1 MSAAGQSDSDS
12 GGRPDSCQTVP
23 ACPLPPFRK
32 RLETSKAAAAPEPPI
47 SRSLGPV
54 LGTAAPRKGLKSL
67 PNLGS
72 PRGESGARA
81 PAARGGRG
89 SRCLAGG
96 VRRAGR
102 GRGGGFPGSAGPK
115 ALACSRG
122 PASSGALPER
132 RAGGPPAAPGRMLC
146 PGPGPQRS
154 HPPLPRAPV
163 ADSAEA
169 ENHTS
174 GRSPQTP
181 RVPSPPPPPGAGPA
195 GAASSPEPGSAPG
208 NGRCF
213 SREGFLERSGDGGV
227 GRARE
232 AGAAAGQSRSAF
244 RALPGSRGNLRASPH
259 PAQLL
264 AAFPPRPCGRPP
276 IPARRRLE
284 GGAWRDVTAPSN
296 RLAHSSPSPV
306 LMDRHL
312 GPVGRGWAEP
322 LGPAGWVFIF
332 ANRPHLHRL
341 HLPPRFLGGSPAP

>member
-1 MSAAGQSDSDS
+1 MPRRGSTPGRQGEGRRVS
-12 GGRPDSCQTVP
+12 GERRPQ
-23 ACPLPPFRK
+23 
-32 RLETSKAAAAPEPPI
+32 
-47 SRSLGPV
+47 SLG
-54 LGTAAPRKGLKSL
+54 LLPRPCLQRRPL
-67 PNLGS
+67 
-72 PRGESGARA
+72 RESR
-81 PAARGGRG
+81 RG
-89 SRCLAGG
+89 SS
-96 VRRAGR
+96 GR
-102 GRGGGFPGSAGPK
+102 
-115 ALACSRG
+115 SRKD
-122 PASSGALPER
+122 AV
-132 RAGGPPAAPGRMLC
+132 
-146 PGPGPQRS
+146 PGPGPAAFAP
-154 HPPLPRAPV
+154 PPLPRAPV
-163 ADSAEA
+163 AGRAEA

-244 RALPGSRGNLRASPH
+244 RALPGSRGDLRASPH

-276 IPARRRLE
+276 IPSRRRLE
-284 GGAWRDVTAPSN
+284 GGAWRDDTAPSN

-322 LGPAGWVFIF
+322 LGPAGWVFIL
-332 ANRPHLHRL
+332 ANRPHLHPP
-341 HLPPRFLGGSPAP
+341 HLPPRFLGGSPAS